1 MSRFD
6 ESIFGRIALFNDY
19 ISKDQLESILQ
30 IRRNP
35 KEARDSDKQ
44 FGQLALA
51 AGHIRLEDLEAG
63 LLGPTVARS
72 SISTFNLERS
82 S

>member
-1 MSRFD
+1 MSKFD

-35 KEARDSDKQ
+35 KEAPPQPEGSPRQ
-44 FGQLALA
+44 
-51 AGHIRLEDLEAG
+51 
-63 LLGPTVARS
+63 
-72 SISTFNLERS
+72 
-82 S
+82 